1 MQDTQLKKQISNFK
15 YYSVEEKPSL
25 LLAKGMLSINEYGLL
40 YSLGK
45 SYRSEGLVLDL
56 GSFCGASAFCLGMG
70 IMDSNVELKFNKPL
84 HCFDLFITNNPKI
97 NNYINSF
104 FYSHLKVGTQQLTSS
119 NFRIKSFR
127 NIFDFQTSYVNQY
140 IQVHEGS
147 LLELDLRLFD
157 SSIEIINVDL
167 GKSETLNN
175 FIIKSFYNKI
185 IPQGYIFQQDIAIP
199 DHWYLL
205 YSMLL
210 LKDYITLK
218 FYKKPSGWLF
228 QVRETIPPSQ
238 TDKCI
243 QCLNEIDEE
252 SILESYQ
259 QCLSWIPDELHC
271 IVNHCFAF
279 CIIEKC
285 GIGKKF
291 RDINAIFDYFNILI
305 NSESAKRIKLL
316 CLRKNYLT
324 K

>member
-1 MQDTQLKKQISNFK
+1 MQTAQQQKQISNFK
-15 YYSVEEKPSL
+15 YYSVEEKPNL

-70 IMDSNVELKFNKPL
+70 IIDSNVALKFNKPL
-84 HCFDLFITNNPKI
+84 HCFDLFINNNPNI
-97 NNYINSF
+97 NNYINRF
-104 FYSHLKVGTQQLTSS
+104 FYSHLKAGAQKLTSS
-119 NFRIKSFR
+119 DFKIKSFR
-127 NIFDFQTSYVNQY
+127 KIFDFQTSYVKQY

-147 LLELDLRLFD
+147 LLELDLHLFD
-157 SSIEIINVDL
+157 SSIEIINVDI
-167 GKSETLNN
+167 GKTEALNN
-175 FIIKSFYNKI
+175 FIIKNFYNKI
-185 IPQGYIFQQDIAIP
+185 VPQGYIFQQDIVIP

-210 LKDYITLK
+210 LKDYLTLE
-218 FYKKPSGWLF
+218 FYKRPSGWLF
-228 QVRETIPPSQ
+228 QVRETIPLTQ

-243 QCLNEIDEE
+243 QDLNEIDEE

-259 QCLSWIPDELHC
+259 QCLSWIPDELHYV
-271 IVNHCFAF
+271 VNQCFAF

-285 GIGKKF
+285 GIGKF
-291 RDINAIFDYFNILI
+291 RDINAIFDHFNILI
-305 NSESAKRIKLL
+305 DSESAKRIKLL